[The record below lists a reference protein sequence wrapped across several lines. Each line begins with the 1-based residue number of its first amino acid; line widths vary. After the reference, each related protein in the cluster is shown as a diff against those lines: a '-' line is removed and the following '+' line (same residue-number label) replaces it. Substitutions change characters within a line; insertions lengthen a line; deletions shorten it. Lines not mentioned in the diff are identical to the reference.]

1 MKTISCLFLVWIS
14 AVSAFGADNPLPP
27 GVPRDLTE
35 RVNHSLEYAFTQV
48 KKTLA
53 ALPDTALMPVST
65 KPDGSWMT
73 AGIYDWRSGF
83 FPGCLWMAYAY
94 RPDDLLKA
102 AAAGWTVKLEPIK
115 DYSGN
120 HDVGFMIFC
129 SFGNGYRLTGDEKYR
144 EVILRAA
151 RSLAKRYNPR
161 VGLIQS
167 WNADRRWQYP
177 VIIDNMMNLELL
189 FWAARHGGD
198 SDLSA
203 IAETHALNTLKNH
216 VRADGSTWHVV
227 DYDPA
232 TGNIRGKHTHQGYAD
247 STAWSRGQAWGVY
260 GFTMVYRETKNPLF
274 LKAAQILA
282 DYYISHLP
290 EDFIPF
296 WDFQAPGIPNEPRDS
311 SAAAIA
317 SSGLL
322 ELSVL
327 AGDEKDRNRYRQA
340 ALNMLSSLCT
350 PKYMTEGSPG
360 AAILR
365 HATGSKPHGSD
376 VDASL
381 IYGDYYFLEALL
393 RYKGILKL
401 GKIK

>member
-1 MKTISCLFLVWIS
+1 LS
-14 AVSAFGADNPLPP
+14 ARL
-27 GVPRDLTE
+27 
-35 RVNHSLEYAFTQV
+35 NHSLDYAFSLV
-48 KKTLA
+48 NKTLA

-65 KPDGSWMT
+65 KPDGVSWMT

-83 FPGCLWMAYAY
+83 FPGCLWMAYIY
-94 RPDDLLKA
+94 RPDDSLKA
-102 AAAGWTVKLEPIK
+102 AASKWTEKLEPVK

-120 HDVGFMIFC
+120 HDVGFMIF
-129 SFGNGYRLTGDEKYR
+129 SSYGNGYRLTGNKKYR

-151 RSLAKRYNPR
+151 RSLAKRYKPS

-177 VIIDNMMNLELL
+177 VIIDNMMNLEIL
-189 FWAARHGGD
+189 FWAAKNGGD
-198 SDLSA
+198 PDLYA

-216 VRADGSTWHVV
+216 VRPDGSTWHVV

-232 TGNIRGKHTHQGYAD
+232 TGNIRGKYTHQGFAD
-247 STAWSRGQAWGVY
+247 SSTWSRGQAWGVY

-274 LKAAQILA
+274 LNTAKKLA
-282 DYYISHLP
+282 DYFISHLP
-290 EDFIPF
+290 RDFIPF
-296 WDFQAPGIPNEPRDS
+296 WDFQGPGIPNEPRDS

-327 AGDEKDRNRYRQA
+327 AGNANDENRYRQA
-340 ALNMLSSLCT
+340 ALNLLSALCS
-350 PKYMTEGSPG
+350 PIYMTEEGSG

-365 HATGSKPHGSD
+365 HATGSKPHNSD
-376 VDASL
+376 VDGSL

-393 RYKGILKL
+393 RYKGILKM
-401 GKIK
+401 GKMKD